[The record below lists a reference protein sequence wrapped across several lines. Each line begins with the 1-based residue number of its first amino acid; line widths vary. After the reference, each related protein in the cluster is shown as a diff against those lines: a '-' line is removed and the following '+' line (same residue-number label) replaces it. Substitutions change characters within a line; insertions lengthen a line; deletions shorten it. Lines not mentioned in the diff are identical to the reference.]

1 MYEKVNGV
9 EMYFNRL
16 MVKSNKAEKTWY
28 WPVHLAWGKAESYS
42 RRCLGY
48 GCGCIGYSK
57 RRRKKNIREKGTM
70 LLNSN

>member
-28 WPVHLAWGKAESYS
+28 WPVHLA
-42 RRCLGY
+42 
-48 GCGCIGYSK
+48 
-57 RRRKKNIREKGTM
+57 
-70 LLNSN
+70 